1 MKRRVHKGICE
12 HAEPGFG
19 MFTCKESV
27 DLLLRFLDGEMP
39 EEEARDLEEHLAA
52 CPPCVDFLRT
62 YRATPTLCKR
72 ALRAQMP
79 EELAHRLTEFLRQK
93 CRK

>member
-1 MKRRVHKGICE
+1 
-12 HAEPGFG
+12 

-27 DLLLRFLDGEMP
+27 DLLLEFLEGEMP
-39 EEEARDLEEHLAA
+39 EEQAKRLEEHLGS

-72 ALRAQMP
+72 ALAKQMP
-79 EELAHRLTEFLRQK
+79 EELSHRLKEFLRQNYK
-93 CRK
+93 KA

>member
-1 MKRRVHKGICE
+1 
-12 HAEPGFG
+12 

-39 EEEARDLEEHLAA
+39 EEEARHLEEHLAA

-62 YRATPTLCKR
+62 YQATPTLCRR
-72 ALRAQMP
+72 ALREQMP
-79 EELAHRLTEFLRQK
+79 QELADRLTQFLRQK

>member
-1 MKRRVHKGICE
+1 
-12 HAEPGFG
+12 

-27 DLLLRFLDGEMP
+27 DLLLQFLDGDMP
-39 EEEARDLEEHLAA
+39 EEEAARLEQHLEA

-72 ALRAQMP
+72 ALSQQMP
-79 EELAHRLTEFLRQK
+79 QELADRLTSFLRQNCK
-93 CRK
+93 K